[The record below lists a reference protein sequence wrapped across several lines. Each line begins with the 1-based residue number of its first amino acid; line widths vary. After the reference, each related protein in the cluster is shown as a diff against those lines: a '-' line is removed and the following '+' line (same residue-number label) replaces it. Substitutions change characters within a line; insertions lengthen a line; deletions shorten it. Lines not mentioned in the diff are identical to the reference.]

1 MIQYLENNMIP
12 TGALT
17 ALYNSVGWTGYT
29 DHPGKMARLL
39 SGSLWY
45 RSAYDADR
53 LAGLIRVI
61 GDDCSIAY
69 IQDILVDPAYQRQ
82 GIGTALI
89 QAALVRFASVR
100 QIVLVTDDSAA
111 TKAFY
116 ESVGM
121 RRSTDFNCVCF
132 LRYNF
137 AV

>member
-1 MIQYLENNMIP
+1 MIQYLENNTISA
-12 TGALT
+12 GALT

-39 SGSLWY
+39 GGSLWY
-45 RSAYDADR
+45 RSAYDAVR

-82 GIGTALI
+82 GIGTALV
-89 QAALVRFASVR
+89 QAALARFASVR
-100 QIVLVTDDSAA
+100 QVVLVTDDSAA

-121 RRSTDFNCVCF
+121 KCSTELNCLCFIRFN
-132 LRYNF
+132 
-137 AV
+137 AAG

>member
-1 MIQYLENNMIP
+1 MIQYLENNTIS

-17 ALYNSVGWTGYT
+17 ALYDRVGWTGYT
-29 DHPGKMARLL
+29 DHSGKMAKLL
-39 SGSLWY
+39 GGSLWY
-45 RSAYDADR
+45 RSAYDGDR
-53 LAGLIRVI
+53 LVGLIRVV

-69 IQDILVDPAYQRQ
+69 IQDILVDPDYQRQ

-89 QAALVRFASVR
+89 RAALARFASIR
-100 QIVLVTDDSAA
+100 QIVLVTDDSAK

-121 RRSTDFNCVCF
+121 ACAADVNCLCF
-132 LRYNF
+132 LRFNS